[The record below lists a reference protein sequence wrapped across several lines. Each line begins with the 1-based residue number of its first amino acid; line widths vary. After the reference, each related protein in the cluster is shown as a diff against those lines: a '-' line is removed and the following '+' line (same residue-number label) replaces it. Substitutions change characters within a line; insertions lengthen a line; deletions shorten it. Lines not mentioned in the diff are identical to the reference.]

1 MIFTDRTITVRKG
14 ESRIDEPIVV
24 YRGDYELEVRFTIL
38 NSRFKFMSGTNMIES
53 EKASYGQLAI
63 LTPYGGNIFSD
74 IVRCNDGSV
83 TFVLTAEMLNQIE
96 EVGLYS
102 FQIRLMDYNKESRVS
117 IPPIEFGIEVR
128 EPIAS
133 EDHDNSVNN
142 AIVGYSIAKV
152 VDPKE
157 ENVGHTFD
165 EDGNYNKTQWETGD
179 RISQGKLN
187 KIEDAIHEVNK
198 KEINNKNELTRV
210 CDTNFIVLSNELDDK
225 ATKEELSLER
235 KRIDVLVKTDNGATD
250 GNSELLDIRIG
261 YDGTE
266 YDIAGDAVREQVNK
280 LSKNIDGVNDRT
292 YKQFTFIDSFI
303 DPNNGKVVTDNG
315 KGRYCT
321 DFILINN
328 KEDIH
333 IFAEFNNV
341 YVAAL
346 CYYDENKDFLSSVV
360 RVDDENVEHVI
371 YSYNRPKKANY
382 VRASTKTA
390 LLDRSYIKN
399 TSLNNLVT
407 MMSDD
412 LLSKVDEIERNYVK
426 KDKSKNL
433 FDKNK
438 ATIDVYLN
446 SKGDILS
453 LANYYVSDYIEVE
466 PDTSYYFGNI
476 GVTAGGGCTI
486 FFNKNKEVISAYQG
500 QALTNPINTP
510 SNCKF
515 LRTTGC
521 DLSTMDTAQIE
532 KGTMS
537 TAYVPYYEL
546 KDINDIRNDISCL
559 YTGLDK
565 KLNMELGKNL
575 FDSKSKNIIMERYL
589 TRVGPDGANSL
600 YYVSDY
606 IDVEPNEYYSHSGLE
621 LGGAYNHVY
630 DKFDRVILYTRDN
643 PILIPADGVKVRLSG
658 VISNIDKAQ
667 FEKGEKPTSYSP
679 YTKMA
684 FIDKSIKVVFPNKIY
699 FVKNKQSCIYYE
711 NVLFKDLNDPGTL
724 RFNKGVNTNRLASF
738 NFDAAINNAEM
749 LGDVTSYFN
758 VVGSKNIAYDV
769 IDGNV
774 NSGKTVNMLFI
785 GDSFTDIGSYI
796 SETKNL
802 LEENNVNVNLIGT
815 CGNGTTIKAEGLS
828 GGKLTNTFM
837 DSSTGI
843 ARIVNVSEVYQLPST
858 GYPGRIYIDDNG
870 NNWTIRGG
878 KVDSDGNGH
887 LVVTKWG
894 CTESDFSNFPSS
906 GTLRKTS
913 TGYGQDVIKYS
924 NPTKAYFNPFLNH
937 TTGVL
942 DFKNYIDFWGFEVP
956 DIVVFQFTWNDLPA
970 NSSEDKIKKFISDLK
985 VSIEHI
991 KNTYSST
998 KFIISIEPFGSVNA
1012 LWDWRA
1018 KKKTVLELVEFLV
1031 EEIELN
1037 ENYNS
1042 WVKIAPSYAF
1052 VDLVYGYS
1060 NSSITPCE
1068 RYPEITENSGG
1079 DGVHPTTGMLQI
1091 ADCIYPIVHHFL
1103 LDQQ

>member
-1 MIFTDRTITVRKG
+1 MIYTDRTITVRKG
-14 ESRIDEPIVV
+14 ESKIDEPIVV
-24 YRGDYELEVRFTIL
+24 YRGDYELEVRFTIT
-38 NSRFKFMSGTNMIES
+38 NSRFKFMSGTNLIET
-53 EKASYGQLAI
+53 EKASFGQMAI

-74 IVRCNDGSV
+74 IVRCSDGTV
-83 TFVLTAEMLNQIE
+83 TFVLTESMINQIE
-96 EVGLYS
+96 EIGLYS
-102 FQIRLMDYNKESRVS
+102 FQIRLYDYNKESRVS

-152 VDPKE
+152 VNPEE
-157 ENVGHTFD
+157 ENVGDTFD
-165 EDGNYNKTQWETGD
+165 EDGNYNKTEWKTGD

-187 KIEDAIHEVNK
+187 KIEDAIDKINEN
-198 KEINNKNELTRV
+198 EINNKNELTKL
-210 CDTNFIVLSNELDDK
+210 CNTNFIILSNELDDK
-225 ATKEELSLER
+225 VSKEELYVEK
-235 KRIDVLVKTDNGATD
+235 KRIDVLVKTENGATD
-250 GNSELLDIRIG
+250 GNSELLDIRVG

-266 YDIAGDAVREQVNK
+266 YNIAGDAVREQVNE
-280 LSKNIDGVNDRT
+280 LSKNIDKINDRT

-303 DPNNGKVVTDNG
+303 SPTHGTVETANG

-321 DFILINN
+321 DFILIDN

-333 IFAEFNNV
+333 IFAEFNNM

-346 CYYDENKDFLSSVV
+346 CYYDKNKNFLSSVV
-360 RVDDENVEHVI
+360 SVDDANVEHVI
-371 YSYNRPKKANY
+371 YSSDIPKKAKY
-382 VRASTKTA
+382 VRASTRDD

-412 LLSKVDEIERNYVK
+412 LLSEVDEIERNYLK

-438 ATIDVYLN
+438 ATIDVYLT
-446 SKGDILS
+446 SGGHTSS
-453 LANYYVSDYIEVE
+453 LVDYYVSDYIEVE
-466 PDTSYYFGNI
+466 PDTSYYFGDI
-476 GVTAGGGCTI
+476 GVTAGGGCTV
-486 FFNKNKEVISAYQG
+486 FFNEDKEIISAHQG
-500 QALTNPINTP
+500 SALTNPIKTP
-510 SNCKF
+510 LGCKF
-515 LRTTGC
+515 LRTTGR
-521 DLSTMDTAQIE
+521 DLSTMETAQIE
-532 KGTMS
+532 KGTIP
-537 TAYVPYYEL
+537 TAYTPYYEL
-546 KDINDIRNDISCL
+546 KDIYDIKNDISIL
-559 YTGLDK
+559 HESLDK
-565 KLNMELGKNL
+565 KLDVDVGKNL

-589 TRVGPDGANSL
+589 NTAGSAANSL
-600 YYVSDY
+600 YYISDY

-630 DKFDRVILYTRDN
+630 NEFGEIILYTREN
-643 PILIPADGVKVRLSG
+643 PILIPADGAKVRLSG
-658 VISNIDKAQ
+658 TIRNIDKAQ
-667 FEKGEKPTSYSP
+667 FEKGEEPTSYSP
-679 YTKMA
+679 YTKTA
-684 FIDKSIKVVFPNKIY
+684 FANKFIKVVFPNKIY

-724 RFNKGVNTNRLASF
+724 RFDKGLNTNRLASF
-738 NFDAAINNAEM
+738 IFDTAINNAEM
-749 LGDVTSYFN
+749 LGNVTSYFD
-758 VVGSKNIAYDV
+758 VVGSKNIVYDV
-769 IDGNV
+769 IDGDV

-796 SETKNL
+796 SETKKL

-815 CGNGTTIKAEGLS
+815 CGNGVTIKAEGLS
-828 GGKLTNTFM
+828 GGNLVNTFM
-837 DSSTGI
+837 GSSMGI
-843 ARIVNVSEVYQLPST
+843 ARIVSVSGVYQLPST
-858 GYPGRIYIDDNG
+858 GYPGQTYIDDNG
-870 NNWTIRGG
+870 NNWTIRGV
-878 KVDSDGNGH
+878 KVDSNGDGH
-887 LVVTKWG
+887 LVVTKNG
-894 CTESDFSNFPSS
+894 CTESDFSNFPSV

-913 TGYGQDVIKYS
+913 TGYGQDIIEYS
-924 NPTKAYFNPFLNH
+924 NPTEAYFNPFLNH
-937 TTGVL
+937 TTGEL

-970 NSSEDKIKKFISDLK
+970 NSSEDTIKKFISNLK
-985 VSIEHI
+985 VSMEHI

-998 KFIISIEPFGSVNA
+998 KFIVSIEPFGSVNA
-1012 LWDWRA
+1012 RWDWSA

-1031 EEIELN
+1031 EEIEMD

-1060 NSSITPCE
+1060 DSSITPCV

-1103 LDQQ
+1103 LDQK